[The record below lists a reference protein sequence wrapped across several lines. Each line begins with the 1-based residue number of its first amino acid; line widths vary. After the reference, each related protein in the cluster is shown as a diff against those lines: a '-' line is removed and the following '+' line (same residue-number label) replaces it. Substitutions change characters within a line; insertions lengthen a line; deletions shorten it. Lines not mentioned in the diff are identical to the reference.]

1 MVELKK
7 LKNCELESQ
16 LKNLV
21 AKERKL
27 LHVIL
32 EHIREVD
39 IRKLYLEKA
48 YSSLYEYLVKELGY
62 SGSAA
67 MRRIDAAK
75 LLREI
80 PSVSEKI
87 QEGSLSLSQIGE
99 LSRAVKEKE
108 KSCGEKISSAQ
119 KIELVD
125 AIVGKSTAE
134 TQKELCLALDIDL
147 KKPEKK
153 FVQKDD
159 LVHLTIT
166 LSKELHAKLMRCKD
180 LASHVLL
187 QQHGDVSMNALFE
200 FLADEYLEKAEPV
213 SEITNSKI
221 TNSKTTKFKIADSKN
236 GIKAEVISAS
246 VPSCSENP
254 DQNSGQISGR
264 TSTKNKSLKTLTP
277 KTRREIFQRDRCCQY
292 IDKST
297 GKQCKSTFLLQVDHK
312 TPRWAARWTRED
324 HSPANLQILC
334 AQHNNGKYRS
344 ETGVRFK

>member
-1 MVELKK
+1 VNELKK

-27 LHVIL
+27 LHLIL
-32 EHIREVD
+32 EHIKEVD

-62 SGSAA
+62 SGSGA

-87 QEGSLSLSQIGE
+87 QEGALNLSQIGE

-134 TQKELCLALDIDL
+134 TQRELCIALDINL
-147 KKPEKK
+147 KEPEKK
-153 FVQKDD
+153 MVQKDES
-159 LVHLTIT
+159 VHLTIT
-166 LSKELHAKLMRCKD
+166 LSKGLHEKLMRCKD
-180 LASHVLL
+180 LASHILL
-187 QQHGDVSMNALFE
+187 QQQGDVSMSAVFE
-200 FLADEYLEKAEPV
+200 FLADEYLEKAEPIN
-213 SEITNSKI
+213 SEITNSKV
-221 TNSKTTKFKIADSKN
+221 TNSKFASAKGGVKPKIKSK
-236 GIKAEVISAS
+236 ATSAS
-246 VPSCSENP
+246 VPNCSEN
-254 DQNSGQISGR
+254 SGQNFDL
-264 TSTKNKSLKTLTP
+264 TSTKSKSLKTLTP

-292 IDKST
+292 VDKRT
-297 GKQCKSTFLLQVDHK
+297 GKQCGSTFLLQVDHK
-312 TPRWAARWTRED
+312 TSRWTARWANED
-324 HSPANLQILC
+324 HSSTNLQVLC
-334 AQHNNGKYRS
+334 AQHNRVKYLKEAGIR
-344 ETGVRFK
+344 GL